1 MQTTETLLEARWI
14 VPVEPAGIVFEHHTL
29 VVDGGRIR
37 SLLPI
42 AEARAAYP
50 DAERVAL
57 DRHALFPGLV
67 NAHTHAA
74 MSLLRGYADD
84 LALGPWLREHIWPA
98 ERRWVGP
105 EFVRDGAELAVAEMI
120 RGGITCFGDQYFFPE
135 QVAAVC
141 HDAHMR
147 VRLGIVVIDFPTA
160 YASGPDEYL
169 ANGLA
174 LHDQWKTD
182 PLISCMFAP
191 HAPYTVAPELL
202 AHVGALADELDLP
215 ITIHLHETADEVAQ
229 SVAKH
234 GVRPIAQLEK
244 LGLLTPALMAVH
256 MTHLQADEIA
266 LLAQCGTH
274 VIHCPQSNMKL
285 ANGSCPVT
293 ALQAAG
299 VNVGLGTDGAA
310 SNNDLDLIDEMR
322 TAALLAKASAG
333 DASALTAHQ
342 TLRMATLNSAKALG
356 LADEIGSLVPGKA
369 ADLFAIDLD
378 DIGTVPV
385 YDPVSALVYASH
397 RSQVTD
403 VWVAGRAV
411 MRRRELL
418 TLDAPT
424 IRDKARQW
432 GDRIR

>member
-1 MQTTETLLEARWI
+1 MQTTETLFEARWI
-14 VPVEPAGIVFEHHTL
+14 VPVEPAGVVLEHHTL

-37 SLLPI
+37 ALLPT
-42 AEARAAYP
+42 AEARATYP
-50 DAERVAL
+50 DAERVVL

-74 MSLLRGYADD
+74 MTLLRGYADD
-84 LALGPWLREHIWPA
+84 QPLGPWLREHIWPA
-98 ERRWVGP
+98 EQRWVGP

-135 QVAAVC
+135 QVATVC
-141 HDAHMR
+141 HQAHIR
-147 VRLGIVVIDFPTA
+147 ARLGIVVIDFPTS
-160 YASGPDEYL
+160 YANGPDEYL

-174 LHDQWKTD
+174 LHDQWKSD

-191 HAPYTVAPELL
+191 HAPYTVAPDLL
-202 AHVGALADELDLP
+202 AHVGALANELDLP
-215 ITIHLHETADEVAQ
+215 ITIHLHETADEVAE
-229 SVAKH
+229 SVSKC
-234 GVRPIAQLEK
+234 GMRPIAQLEK

-256 MTHLQADEIA
+256 MTQLQAEEIA

-293 ALQAAG
+293 ALNAAG
-299 VNVGLGTDGAA
+299 VNVALGTDGAA

-322 TAALLAKASAG
+322 TAALMAKASSG
-333 DASALTAHQ
+333 DASALPAHQ
-342 TLRMATLNSAKALG
+342 ALRMATLNGAMALG

-369 ADLFAIDLD
+369 ADIFAIDLD
-378 DIGTVPV
+378 DISTVPV

-403 VWVAGRAV
+403 VWVGGRPV
-411 MRRRELL
+411 LRRRELL
-418 TLDAPT
+418 TLDAPA
-424 IRDKARQW
+424 IREKARQW
-432 GDRIR
+432 GERIR